1 MLLRG
6 YLLLVVPRTKR
17 YRAVRTTRLRLVM
30 GFATVAL
37 ANRSG
42 SHDSQ
47 YAGTERALSR
57 LADESANH

>member
-1 MLLRG
+1 M
-6 YLLLVVPRTKR
+6 
-17 YRAVRTTRLRLVM
+17 RTTRLRLVM
-30 GFATVAL
+30 GLATVGL

-47 YAGTERALSR
+47 HAGTERALSR